1 MFIFV
6 GCIIKTVKQRTISSE
21 ITIEGAGLHTGKK
34 ATLTFRPAPAGT
46 GIVFRRTD
54 LPGTPEVKADCD
66 FVSDTNRGTSLSN
79 NGATINTVEHVM
91 AAVTGH
97 GIDNVIIDIDNQ
109 ETPIFDGS
117 SIRFT
122 EALANAGFSEQ
133 DSDKEYLTID
143 EVITYR
149 DEKNKIEFIALPSDE
164 YRLSVMIDFETEVLG
179 TQHASLDSLSDF
191 RSDIAPCRTFVFL
204 HELEYLLTNNLIKGG
219 DLSNAIVFVNRLI
232 SQEELDRLAK
242 LFNKPSVKVL
252 RKGILNNLNLHFEN
266 EPARHK
272 LLDVLGDLS
281 LTGMNIKGHI
291 IAKRPG
297 HTANVEFAKILKQ
310 YSVEKEKSRFQ
321 PPFDLYKKPLYDI
334 NDIKRVLPH
343 RPPFLLID
351 KILDMDKSQ
360 VVGVK
365 NVTMN
370 EGFFVGHFPDEPV
383 MPGVLQIEA
392 MAQAGGLFMLGTVSN
407 PQDYT
412 TYFLKIEHVKF
423 RTKVVPGDTVVF
435 SLKLISPIRRGLCHM
450 KGVAYVADKPVME
463 AELLAQIVKKSR
475 NNTSK

>member
-1 MFIFV
+1 MF
-6 GCIIKTVKQRTISSE
+6 TVKQRTISSAIS
-21 ITIEGAGLHTGKK
+21 ITGAGLHTGKK
-34 ATLTFRPAPAGT
+34 AHVTFRPAPAGS

-54 LPGTPEVKADCD
+54 LAGTPAVKADCEN
-66 FVSDTNRGTSLSN
+66 VTDTNRGTSISE
-79 NGATINTVEHVM
+79 NGATINTVEHMM
-91 AAVTGH
+91 AAITGH
-97 GIDNVIIDIDNQ
+97 GIDNIIIDIDNE

-122 EALANAGFSEQ
+122 EALKKAGIEEQ
-133 DSDKEYLTID
+133 DAPKKMLVID
-143 EVITYR
+143 RVLSYK
-149 DEKNKIEFIALPSDE
+149 DEKNKVEFIALPSED
-164 YRLSVMIDFETEVLG
+164 YRLSVMIDFETEVLS
-179 TQHASLDSLSDF
+179 TQHASLDHLKDF
-191 RSDIAPCRTFVFL
+191 HRDIAPCRTFVFL
-204 HELEYLLTNNLIKGG
+204 HELEYLLNHNLIKGG

-252 RKGILNNLNLHFEN
+252 NKGILNNLSLHFEN

-281 LTGMNIKGHI
+281 LTGLNIQGHI

-297 HTANVEFAKILKQ
+297 HTANIEFAKILKQ
-310 YSVEKEKSRFQ
+310 YSVQKEKSCFQ
-321 PPFDLYKKPLYDI
+321 PPFDIYKKPLYDI
-334 NDIKRVLPH
+334 NHIKRVLPH

-360 VVGVK
+360 VTGVK

-370 EGFFVGHFPDEPV
+370 ENFFVGHFPDEPV

-392 MAQAGGLFMLGTVSN
+392 MAQAGGLFMLGNVSN

-412 TYFLKIEHVKF
+412 TYFLKIENVKF
-423 RTKVVPGDTVVF
+423 RNKVVPGDTLVF

-463 AELLAQIVKKSR
+463 AELLAQIIKKVKK
-475 NNTSK
+475 